1 MILETGLRTVTR
13 FEENTVY
20 IIAKVKKCLSNQ
32 MDVIIIWA
40 INTFGY
46 SVTSVVPLLLTPD
59 C

>member
-32 MDVIIIWA
+32 MDVIII
-40 INTFGY
+40 
-46 SVTSVVPLLLTPD
+46 
-59 C
+59 